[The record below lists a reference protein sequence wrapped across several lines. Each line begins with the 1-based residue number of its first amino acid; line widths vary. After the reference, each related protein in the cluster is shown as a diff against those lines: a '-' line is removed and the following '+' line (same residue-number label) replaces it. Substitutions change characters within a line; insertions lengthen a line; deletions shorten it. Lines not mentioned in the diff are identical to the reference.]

1 MTKMQGKMNRSYRFL
16 KQCLI
21 ASLVVIFST
30 IASAQWSTLDLSEP
44 KDGVTAI
51 GLGSKVY
58 FAGGGTSSF
67 NINAR
72 TNKIEIFDIKTRQW
86 SIAQLSQARQGMA
99 AVQIGG
105 KLLFASGDYKTNV
118 DIYDTLTNQ
127 WTVRNLPE
135 GRNGLAG
142 TTLNSKAYF
151 GGGYD
156 GSGFIR
162 ETVYIFDTTTN
173 AWTTKALS
181 VARSRLTAASV
192 GDKVI
197 FAGGEVVGG
206 YSKVVD
212 IYNTTTNVWSTA
224 ELSEARSFLK
234 SATIGSKVF
243 FVGGLKRDATG
254 TSGSNVVDI
263 YDNSTGLWTRTTLAT
278 ARLGH
283 AVAVL
288 GSKLYVAGGDNYLSV
303 YHKSVEIYDANLGQW
318 QATQQLSSTRSGLS
332 GVSAAGYLFFAGGDT
347 RSALVSTIDVTPT
360 IRVSTKEF
368 QKKDIAIYPSSASD
382 YIVCQLAKTQNYDNL
397 AIDIVDMTGRVHPV
411 KSLLNKDYT
420 LIDISHLPVGVY
432 KLRAFEG
439 DSFWIG
445 SFIKK

>member
-1 MTKMQGKMNRSYRFL
+1 MTKMQGKMNRSYLFL
-16 KQCLI
+16 KQCLV
-21 ASLVVIFST
+21 ASLVLIFST

-72 TNKIEIFDIKTRQW
+72 TSKIEIFDTKTKQW
-86 SIAQLSQARQGMA
+86 SIAQLSQARQGIA
-99 AVQIGG
+99 AVQLGS
-105 KLLFASGDYKTNV
+105 KLLFASGDYRTNV

-142 TTLNSKAYF
+142 TSLNTKAYF

-156 GSGFIR
+156 GPGFFR
-162 ETVYIFDTTTN
+162 ETVYIFDTVTN
-173 AWTTKALS
+173 VWTTKALS
-181 VARSRLTAASV
+181 VGRARLTAASV

-197 FAGGEVVGG
+197 FAGGEVSGG

-212 IYNTTTNVWSTA
+212 IYNTTTNMWTTA
-224 ELSEARSFLK
+224 ELSEARGFLK
-234 SATIGSKVF
+234 SATIGNKVF
-243 FVGGLKRDATG
+243 FVGGLKSDAAG
-254 TSGSNVVDI
+254 RSGSNVVDI
-263 YDNSTGLWTRTTLAT
+263 YDNATGLWTKTTLT
-278 ARLGH
+278 NARLGH

-288 GSKLYVAGGDNYLSV
+288 GNKLYVAGGNNYLGV
-303 YHKSVEIYDANLGQW
+303 FHRSVEIYDTNLGQW
-318 QATQQLSSTRSGLS
+318 EATQQLSSIRTGLS

-360 IRVSTKEF
+360 IRVSTKDF
-368 QKKDIAIYPSSASD
+368 QKKDMSIYPSSASD
-382 YIVCQLAKTQNYDNL
+382 YIVCQLDKAQNYDNL
-397 AIDIVDMTGRVHPV
+397 TIDIVDMTGRIHAV
-411 KSLLNKDYT
+411 KSLINKDHT
-420 LIDISHLPVGVY
+420 LIDISQLPVGIY

-439 DSFWIG
+439 NSFWIG
-445 SFIKK
+445 SFMKK